1 MHFPDDVLLS
11 VMAGLDEETVAH
23 SRRVEALVL
32 AIGQSMGLTAAE
44 LDALRIGASVHD
56 VGKQLIPET
65 ILKKKEP
72 LTPME
77 WAIIETHPQL
87 GYELVQP
94 LGLSDAV
101 TEIVLGHHLW
111 ANGQGGYPLNGKLKT
126 PSLLAQITTVADVVD
141 AMTSHRAYRPA
152 LNPAACLE
160 YLEANAGTRFNEDV
174 VEVFKRKI
182 YPNYRKSRPEF
193 PVFFFCPHRRV
204 RCKGKGVQAPAS
216 NIPYGELMMGDA
228 AMDWRMCRGLFH

>member
-1 MHFPDDVLLS
+1 FQKGCRSTLHFPDDVLLS

-182 YPNYRKSRPEF
+182 YPNYRKS
-193 PVFFFCPHRRV
+193 
-204 RCKGKGVQAPAS
+204 G
-216 NIPYGELMMGDA
+216 
-228 AMDWRMCRGLFH
+228 